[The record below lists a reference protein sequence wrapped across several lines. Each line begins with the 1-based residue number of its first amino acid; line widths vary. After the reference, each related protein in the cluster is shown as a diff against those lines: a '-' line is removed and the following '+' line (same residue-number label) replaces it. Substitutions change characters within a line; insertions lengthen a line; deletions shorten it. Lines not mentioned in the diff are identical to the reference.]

1 MNRRALVGA
10 DIFDGRT
17 LGSGKALLLADETCL
32 GITDARSIPV
42 GFRIDH
48 VDGGTLLPGFVD
60 LQVNGGGGVM
70 FNDATTV
77 DGLRTI
83 ATAHARAGTRA
94 ILPTLITDTVERTRM
109 AVDAAERAIRDGVPG
124 ILGLHL
130 EGPHLSVA
138 KKGAH
143 DPALIRPM
151 SDADEAFLHEAAA
164 RLPNLMLTVAPENV
178 TSDRIAR
185 LAQAGIVVSLGHTDC
200 TYAEAEA
207 AFAAGASC
215 VTHLFNAMRQIGSR
229 EPGLVGAALTSR
241 NVSAGL
247 IADAVHVHPA
257 SMRLAIAAKGDGG
270 LFLVTDA
277 MATAGSDLHEFALN
291 GRRVSRRDRRLT
303 LEDGTLAGA
312 DLDMP
317 TALSVLVDMLGVP
330 RDRALRMATSAP
342 ATLLRDTMSFGS
354 FSAGKPCTAI
364 HLDAA
369 GRYSA
374 LEDVATPAPRA

>member
-17 LGSGKALLLADETCL
+17 LGRGKALLLADETCL

-83 ATAHARAGTRA
+83 AAAHARAGTRA
-94 ILPTLITDTVERTRM
+94 LLPTLITDTAERTRM

-143 DPALIRPM
+143 DPLLIRPM
-151 SDADEAFLHEAAA
+151 SDADEAFLLQAAA
-164 RLPNLMLTVAPENV
+164 RLPNLMLTVAPESV
-178 TSDRIAR
+178 TNDRIAR
-185 LAQAGIVVSLGHTDC
+185 LAQAGVIVSLGHTDC
-200 TYAEAEA
+200 TFAEAEA

-229 EPGLVGAALTSR
+229 EPGLVGAALASQ

-257 SMRLAIAAKGDGG
+257 SMRLAITAKGDVG
-270 LFLVTDA
+270 LFLVSDA
-277 MATAGSDLHEFALN
+277 MATAGSDLHEFLLN
-291 GRRVSRRDRRLT
+291 GRRVLRRDRRLT

-312 DLDMP
+312 DLDIP
-317 TALSVLVDMLGVP
+317 TALLVLVDTLAVP

-342 ATLLRDTMSFGS
+342 AALLRDAMSFGT
-354 FSAGKPCTAI
+354 FAAGKPCIAI

-374 LEDVATPAPRA
+374 LEDVATPAARA